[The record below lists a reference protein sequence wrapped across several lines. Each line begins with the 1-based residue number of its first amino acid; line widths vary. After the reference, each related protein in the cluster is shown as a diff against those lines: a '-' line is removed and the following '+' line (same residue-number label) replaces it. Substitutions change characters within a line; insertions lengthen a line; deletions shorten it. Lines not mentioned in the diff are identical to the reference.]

1 MTWSVVARDRETSAF
16 GVSISTCHL
25 AVGST
30 CPWLRSGV
38 GAVSTQATTN
48 PLYGAAILDLMA
60 DGVTAAEAIES
71 VTSADAGRDHRQVHA
86 IDARG
91 RNGAHTGTRCF
102 EWCGHLVGDDVSV
115 AGNMLANERVVAA
128 SLDAWNGAAGAPFAE
143 RLLAALDAGQQ
154 AGGDKRGRQSAALI
168 VYSSEVYPDID
179 LRVDDHPDPVAE
191 LLRLYEVAKE
201 VSLPALGTVPR
212 AGNPA
217 GIYDPD
223 EWEASVAAFEAAEK
237 AKR

>member
-60 DGVTAAEAIES
+60 DGVTAADAIES

-128 SLDAWNGAAGAPFAE
+128 SLDAWNGAAGTPFAE

-201 VSLPALGTVPR
+201 MSLPALGTVPR
-212 AGNPA
+212 ADNPA
-217 GIYDPD
+217 GIYDAD
-223 EWEASVAAFEAAEK
+223 EWEASVAAFKAAEK